1 MTEETLKLFFN
12 KKFEIEINEKMMYKS
27 YKLDYLS
34 VLSYINN
41 LINIEYDDF
50 IEYILKNY
58 DVQYLT
64 SDDVLQYSDLYD
76 ATINICSKFKA
87 NGDSGFRFVEIGK
100 MLENDGIVREE
111 GAYRKYGENHSKTGE
126 NIDLLQKIDFTY
138 YLSCLGVVLDL
149 LNDAQQE
156 ELINR
161 LLLRNKL
168 VRRLIYKSIVY
179 NDSSYSFECV
189 FLKKSTM
196 NRRKSNIKKLIKKVA
211 ECSNK
216 YKDKILEINF

>member
-1 MTEETLKLFFN
+1 MTEETLQLFFN
-12 KKFEIEINEKMMYKS
+12 RKFEIEINEKMMYKN
-27 YKLDYLS
+27 YKIDYLS

-100 MLENDGIVREE
+100 MLENDDIVRED

-126 NIDLLQKIDFTY
+126 NIGLLQKIDFTY
-138 YLSCLGVVLDL
+138 YLSCLGAVLDL
-149 LNDAQQE
+149 LNVSQQE
-156 ELINR
+156 QLINR

-168 VRRLIYKSIVY
+168 IRRLIYKSIMY
-179 NDSSYSFECV
+179 NNSSYSYECG
-189 FLKKSTM
+189 FLKKSTI
-196 NRRKSNIKKLIKKVA
+196 NRRKSNVKNLIKIVA
-211 ECSNK
+211 VCSRK
-216 YKDKILEINF
+216 YKQKILEINF